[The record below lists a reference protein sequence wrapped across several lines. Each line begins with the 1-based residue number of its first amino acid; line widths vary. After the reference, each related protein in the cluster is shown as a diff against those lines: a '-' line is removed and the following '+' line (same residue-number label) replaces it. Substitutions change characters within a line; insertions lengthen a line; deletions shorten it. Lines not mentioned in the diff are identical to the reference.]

1 MFLKKKFILL
11 FLVFEIA
18 FGLEY
23 NFSGDVANYSK
34 FGFNHTVVDESIG
47 KYPTDTFSIL
57 YATPKLSVKTENH
70 FDMGIGFAFGGM
82 IYDSTQRDRDTSGNL
97 VNPDGLGYKYLGYYV
112 GPNGKE
118 KASGKNTK
126 DYFISNLYIGYDN
139 DFFSLKVGR
148 FLFKNTDWLTGN
160 QEGGEI
166 HLKPRFG
173 EWITDFFGV
182 ITEKKSSLGGKWLK
196 DFKYINSSPIPVVV
210 AGIKISN
217 SSLSLT
223 PYFQSQPNFYVMT
236 SLHLIYKG
244 SFNIGD
250 VLVESQTDFAPMYVH
265 HTQKAQSRFSVYDN
279 GDTAVFGPINPKK
292 PYLYGYEGRLVEKGG
307 ESLYF
312 KQLFQIAQNSI
323 KHHFGLQ
330 LYKNFGNPN
339 EFVGGW
345 GNPIGIDVND
355 STIYDRG
362 TANNAI
368 FISDAFSNI
377 FFYGLEYQH
386 FNINMLNRY
395 TISPRS
401 DEESFSVNM
410 SYLFDNKLSI
420 GINLTY
426 FEDKTK
432 AGHKIYQTYLKQDI
446 KEDRSYI
453 STYIKHSF

>member
-1 MFLKKKFILL
+1 MFFKKRFILL
-11 FLVFEIA
+11 FFVSEIA

-23 NFSGDVANYSK
+23 DFSGDVANYSK
-34 FGFNHTVVDESIG
+34 FGFNHSAIDKSIG

-57 YATPKLSVKTENH
+57 YATPNFSIKTKNH

-82 IYDSTQRDRDTSGNL
+82 IYDSTQRDRDTSGKL
-97 VNPDGLGYKYLGYYV
+97 VNPDGLGYKYLGYYL
-112 GPNGKE
+112 GANGKE
-118 KASGKNTK
+118 KANAKNTK
-126 DYFISNLYIGYDN
+126 DYFISNLYVGYDN

-148 FLFKNTDWLTGN
+148 FLFRSTDWLTGN

-166 HLKPRFG
+166 HLKPHFG
-173 EWITDFFGV
+173 ECVTDFFGV

-196 DFKYINSSPIPVVV
+196 DFKYLNSTPIPTIA
-210 AGIKISN
+210 AGVKISN

-223 PYFQSQPNFYVMT
+223 PYIQSQLNLYVMGG
-236 SLHLIYKG
+236 LHLIYKS

-250 VLVESQTDFAPMYVH
+250 VLIESQTDFIPMYVH
-265 HTQKAQSRFSVYDN
+265 HTQTAQKRFSVYDN
-279 GDTAVFGPINPKK
+279 GDRAVFGPIDPSK

-307 ESLYF
+307 ESLYLKQKF
-312 KQLFQIAQNSI
+312 KIAQNSI

-339 EFVGGW
+339 EFIGGW
-345 GNPIGIDVND
+345 GNPIGIDLND

-368 FISDAFSNI
+368 FASDAFSNI

-401 DEESFSVNM
+401 NEESFSVNM
-410 SYLFDNKLSI
+410 DYLFDNKLSI

-426 FEDKTK
+426 FEDRTK
-432 AGHKIYQTYLKQDI
+432 AGYEVYQTYLKQDI

>member
-1 MFLKKKFILL
+1 MFLKKKFIL
-11 FLVFEIA
+11 FFFVCEIA

-23 NFSGDVANYSK
+23 HFSGDVANYSK
-34 FGFNHTVVDESIG
+34 FGFNHTAIDESMG

-57 YATPKLSVKTENH
+57 YATPSFSITTKNH
-70 FDMGIGFAFGGM
+70 FDMGVALAFGGM
-82 IYDSTQRDRDTSGNL
+82 IYDSTQRDRDISGKL
-97 VNPDGLGYKYLGYYV
+97 VNPDGLGYKYLGYYL
-112 GPNGKE
+112 GANGKE
-118 KASGKNTK
+118 KASAKNTK

-139 DFFSLKVGR
+139 DFFSLKIGR

-166 HLKPRFG
+166 HLKPHFG
-173 EWITDFFGV
+173 EWTTDFFGV

-196 DFKYINSSPIPVVV
+196 DFKYLNSNTTPTI
-210 AGIKISN
+210 ALGIKINN

-223 PYFQSQPNFYVMT
+223 PYIQSQPNLYIMGG
-236 SLHLIYKG
+236 LHLIYKG

-250 VLVESQTDFAPMYVH
+250 TLIESQTDFIPMYVH
-265 HTQKAQSRFSVYDN
+265 HTQTAQNRFSVYDN
-279 GDTAVFGPINPKK
+279 GNRAVFGPINPNK

-307 ESLYF
+307 ESLYL
-312 KQLFQIAQNSI
+312 KQLFKINQNSI

-339 EFVGGW
+339 EFIGGF
-345 GNPIGIDVND
+345 GNPIGIDLND

-368 FISDAFSNI
+368 FASDAFSNI
-377 FFYGLEYQH
+377 FFYGLQYLH
-386 FNINMLNRY
+386 FDINVLNRY

-401 DEESFSVNM
+401 NEESFSVNM

-426 FEDKTK
+426 FDDRTKT
-432 AGHKIYQTYLKQDI
+432 GYEVYQTYLKQDI
-446 KEDRSYI
+446 KEDRSYV